1 MGKAKTHQG
10 TAKRIKVT
18 GSGKLL
24 RRHQMISH
32 LRMKKGAKRMRAL
45 KTQTTVHP
53 ADLKRVER
61 LIPYKG

>member
-10 TAKRIKVT
+10 AAKRIKVT

-32 LRMKKGAKRMRAL
+32 LRMKKRSKRMRVL
-45 KTQTTVHP
+45 KVPASVHP

-61 LIPYKG
+61 LIPFKG